1 MNPNMQMCIF
11 PENKSCDKFMQ
22 INAIEHKRF
31 LLMSKDLFFNFF
43 VTVLLQATTPGIV
56 RVTRNTR
63 IDLVG

>member
-1 MNPNMQMCIF
+1 MRIKLTNIAYHA
-11 PENKSCDKFMQ
+11 ENKSCAKNIQ

-43 VTVLLQATTPGIV
+43 CNCMTASDHSRYCL
-56 RVTRNTR
+56 RNTR